1 MNILD
6 EIAAKTCER
15 TEAEKKKVSLETV
28 RRIAEE
34 KAAAE
39 KAAGNGKFSYR
50 FQQALAGEDISFICE
65 VKKASPSKGI
75 IAEDFPYLQIAR
87 EYEQAGASAISS
99 LTEPFWERM
108 HI

>member
-15 TEAEKKKVSLETV
+15 TEAEKKKVPLEMV

-50 FQQALAGEDISFICE
+50 FQQALAGDCLLYT
-65 VKKASPSKGI
+65 SPSPRDS
-75 IAEDFPYLQIAR
+75 E
-87 EYEQAGASAISS
+87 ASRMPSS
-99 LTEPFWERM
+99 A
-108 HI
+108 